1 MTAPILRPQWRLRD
15 GKPRCSWCL
24 AETNT
29 PPIPGESHGICSRHK
44 REMIAEARADAQGK
58 RPDQVAFSWAALLI
72 IGVLLV
78 ALGVLAYLGMAF

>member
-1 MTAPILRPQWRLRD
+1 
-15 GKPRCSWCL
+15 
-24 AETNT
+24 
-29 PPIPGESHGICSRHK
+29 
-44 REMIAEARADAQGK
+44 MIAEARADAQGK